1 MAVEERRQQNPTYG
15 RAIPFRSG
23 DVWNVL
29 LAVQQI
35 KTSNINVCR
44 NWLSWTRAAGWNL
57 GNQLR
62 AKASH
67 AMPQT
72 CCGCEVG
79 CLRGREGHQLT
90 AVDSREEMYLIQTT
104 KVTKA
109 TLCRGSMNHQKHFAD
124 LFSWKLDVVPHFP
137 QSTLLTN
144 ATGCVARTAARWAKI
159 ECHPVQQH
167 PPLRAT
173 SMHIITY
180 IIHSVCVCAYIR
192 ISIIY
197 TYVHVAWRVNLP
209 GNNYFFGLRVIK
221 FKQTLPSIPQNGIFT
236 CNQVFCCRSCFTSS
250 GFC

>member
-109 TLCRGSMNHQKHFAD
+109 TLCRGKHESSEALCRSFQLKARCGTT
-124 LFSWKLDVVPHFP
+124 LSTVNSSHECYGLCCTHCSAVSKNWVP
-137 QSTLLTN
+137 SGT
-144 ATGCVARTAARWAKI
+144 
-159 ECHPVQQH
+159 
-167 PPLRAT
+167 AT
-173 SMHIITY
+173 STFACY
-180 IIHSVCVCAYIR
+180 IYAYNN
-192 ISIIY
+192 IY
-197 TYVHVAWRVNLP
+197 NT
-209 GNNYFFGLRVIK
+209 
-221 FKQTLPSIPQNGIFT
+221 
-236 CNQVFCCRSCFTSS
+236 
-250 GFC
+250 